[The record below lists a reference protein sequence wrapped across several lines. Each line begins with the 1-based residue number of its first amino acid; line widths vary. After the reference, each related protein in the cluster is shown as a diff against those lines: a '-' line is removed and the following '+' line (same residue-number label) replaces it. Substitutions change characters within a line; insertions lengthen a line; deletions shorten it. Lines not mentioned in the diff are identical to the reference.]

1 METEYREY
9 QLSDHFKDVNF
20 LKYASVDEKDAALME
35 MQDDERQRALVKL
48 VDYVPE
54 DAIFLL
60 IRHPELT
67 VDGVLNK
74 LIELAK
80 FKDIG
85 FYEPLLYLLQHEV
98 SQLTNDHRSKIEKVS
113 KHQER
118 WAMLQSV
125 ARGETVDLVKDTI
138 SSAVEKTARIL
149 NSIPLK
155 PRQRYYNEFV
165 KSVDVNEAICR
176 VSISVDEI
184 EARPVVKKCEQA
196 MQVYKDILDG
206 RYSPLNTLVQ
216 LTEHDVRGV
225 DNDHVES
232 LVYSKGTIWNQL
244 YFQFRVKKDAS
255 LLRQRELSILD
266 AKPYNPKDSI
276 QFIKHFSDIADI
288 QSHID
293 LMMIHGNARDCYQ
306 MASADGD
313 HMTKAQVQ
321 SLYKIAQKSGRDFDK
336 LSLLEQEGFY
346 LKTVEA
352 SIFEYGANRIKEG
365 SQMLKNAFK
374 RFRGAVRS
382 GPVEKP
388 QKVTSH
394 IIADATEKKS
404 EALTFNSGNLAKLF
418 G

>member
-1 METEYREY
+1 MEAEYKEY

-20 LKYASVDEKDAALME
+20 LKFASVDEKDNALMAME
-35 MQDDERQRALVKL
+35 GDEQQRALVKL

-60 IRHPELT
+60 IRHSNLS

-74 LIELAK
+74 LLELAK
-80 FKDIG
+80 FKDVG
-85 FYEPLLYLLQHEV
+85 FYEPLLYLLQHEAK
-98 SQLTNDHRSKIEKVS
+98 QLTDEHKTKIEKVS
-113 KHQER
+113 KHQDR
-118 WAMLQSV
+118 WAMLQAV
-125 ARGETVDLVKDTI
+125 ARGETIDLVKDTI
-138 SSAVEKTARIL
+138 SKAVENTANIL
-149 NSIPLK
+149 NSIPIQ

-165 KSVDVNEAICR
+165 KAVDVNEAICR

-196 MQVYKDILDG
+196 MQVYEGILDG

-216 LTEHDVRGV
+216 LTEHDVKGV

-232 LVYSKGTIWNQL
+232 LVYSNGTIWNQL

-266 AKPYNPKDSI
+266 AHPYKPVDSI

-293 LMMIHGNARDCYQ
+293 LVLVHGNARECYQ
-306 MASADGD
+306 LANAAGD
-313 HMTKAQVQ
+313 HMSKGQVQ
-321 SLYKIAQKSGRDFDK
+321 ALYKIAQKTGRDFHK
-336 LSLLEQEGFY
+336 LSVLEQEGFY

-365 SQMLKNAFK
+365 TQLLKSAFS
-374 RFRGAVRS
+374 RFRKSVKAGAT
-382 GPVEKP
+382 EKSDR
-388 QKVTSH
+388 VTSR
-394 IIADATEKKS
+394 IVAEASEKKS